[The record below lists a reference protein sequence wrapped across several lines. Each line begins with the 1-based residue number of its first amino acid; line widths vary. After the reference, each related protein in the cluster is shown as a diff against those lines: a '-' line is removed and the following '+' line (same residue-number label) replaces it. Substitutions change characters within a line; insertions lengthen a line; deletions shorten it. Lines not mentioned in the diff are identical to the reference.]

1 MPYKLL
7 LADDNKDL
15 VKVLQR
21 RLSEE
26 GYEVVVAFGGQEALA
41 KVKEDKPDIILLDL
55 MMPEFSGFEVL
66 KEIKK
71 MREENK
77 DKRRPVIII
86 SGKGELEDVVKCYNL
101 EADQY
106 LNKPFSI
113 EDMLNAIK
121 KMISLISSPTKYK

>member
-15 VKVLQR
+15 VRVLQR

-26 GYEVVVAFGGQEALA
+26 GYEVVVAFDGKETLA

-55 MMPEFSGFEVL
+55 MMPELNGFEVL

-86 SGKGELEDVVKCYNL
+86 SGKGDLEDVVKCYNL
-101 EADQY
+101 EADHY

-113 EDMLNAIK
+113 EEMRSAIK
-121 KMISLISSPTKYK
+121 KMVSLITSPIKYK